1 MDEVKGR
8 GKPSEL
14 RPRHQ
19 MESTDEARRNHRDS
33 QAGVMC
39 DGAGMTGAPGR
50 IKREETRVGK
60 SIQEGKKGS
69 QVWKFKPAYECNR

>member
-1 MDEVKGR
+1 
-8 GKPSEL
+8 
-14 RPRHQ
+14 

-50 IKREETRVGK
+50 IQREETRVGK
-60 SIQEGKKGS
+60 SIQEGNKDPGS
-69 QVWKFKPAYECNR
+69 GSSKLYTKATDEREGEEEGENEKEAE